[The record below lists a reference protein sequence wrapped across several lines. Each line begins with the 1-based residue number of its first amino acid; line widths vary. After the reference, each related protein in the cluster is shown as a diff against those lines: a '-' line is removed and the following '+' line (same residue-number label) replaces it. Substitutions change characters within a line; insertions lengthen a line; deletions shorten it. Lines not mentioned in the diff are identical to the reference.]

1 MVDDTRTV
9 DSFDAPYGKQI
20 EIIEN
25 AEESVTF
32 LRVRIR
38 EKSRFTILDLD
49 PVTAERW
56 GRAMMDWAA
65 AQGVGEKPG

>member
-20 EIIEN
+20 EIMEN

-38 EKSRFTILDLD
+38 FC
-49 PVTAERW
+49 
-56 GRAMMDWAA
+56 
-65 AQGVGEKPG
+65 

>member
-1 MVDDTRTV
+1 MADDTRTI

-20 EIIEN
+20 EIMEN
-25 AEESVTF
+25 TEESVTF

-56 GRAMMDWAA
+56 GRAMTDWAST
-65 AQGVGEKPG
+65 QGVGEKPR

>member
-1 MVDDTRTV
+1 MAGDSRTI

-25 AEESVTF
+25 AEEGVTF

-49 PVTAERW
+49 PVTAQRW
-56 GRAMMDWAA
+56 GRAMTD
-65 AQGVGEKPG
+65 